1 MRKMTEKNVI
11 VAIIL
16 AIILAVSGFLGYI
29 YYADVTA
36 MSSIEVTIND
46 VDITDVNI
54 TDVNITSFK
63 LKLDAS
69 IYNPTDQDISGL
81 SSTFDIYIEDNYV
94 GEGDFSNVFIS
105 AHAQSEKDVSVT
117 IYYSGLAD
125 ASVDVIKNIIT
136 EGNFDLTISGN
147 INGNVLFDLITFSQE
162 FETTHT
168 YS

>member
-16 AIILAVSGFLGYI
+16 AIILSILGFLGYI
-29 YYADVTA
+29 YYADVAA

-46 VDITDVNI
+46 VDITDVKF
-54 TDVNITSFK
+54 TSFK
-63 LKLDAS
+63 LKLDAI
-69 IYNPTDQDISGL
+69 IYNPTDQDISRL

-105 AHAQSEKDVSVT
+105 AHDESKKDVSVT

-125 ASVDVIKNIIT
+125 ASRDVIKNVIT

-147 INGNVLFDLITFSQE
+147 INGNVLFDLIIFSQE
-162 FETTHT
+162 FETTYT